1 MRTGLFRALDERA
14 HIGKISSL
22 NAPVEYADWKAIN
35 AQVLITGAVAT
46 GSGDE
51 LKVSFRIHDVFAG
64 QEYGKG
70 LQFKG
75 KTSDW
80 RRMAHKVA
88 DEVYSRI
95 TGESGY
101 FDSRVV
107 FVAESGSKGQR
118 RKRLAIMDYDG
129 EQLEY
134 LDDGAHLVL
143 APRIAPDGQS
153 VLFTS
158 YETGFPRIYQMD
170 LRNKRRKLL
179 QSTVGTTSFAPRF
192 SPDGTQIVYSQEQG
206 GNTDVFLMSLRS
218 GQARRLTSAPS
229 IETAPSFS
237 PDGRQIVFESDRSG
251 SQQLYVMNV
260 NGEGIKRISFGDG
273 RYGTPVWSPRGDMI
287 AFTKQSRGRFHIG
300 VMRTDGSEE
309 RLLTA
314 SFLDEGPTW
323 SPNGRVIMFTRETQ
337 GVGGVSN
344 LYSVDVSGRNLQR
357 VATPSGGS
365 DPTWSPL
372 RR

>member
-1 MRTGLFRALDERA
+1 M
-14 HIGKISSL
+14 
-22 NAPVEYADWKAIN
+22 
-35 AQVLITGAVAT
+35 
-46 GSGDE
+46 
-51 LKVSFRIHDVFAG
+51 
-64 QEYGKG
+64 
-70 LQFKG
+70 QFKG

-179 QSTVGTTSFAPRF
+179 QNAVGTTSLHHAFHQMERKLYIRKNRAGIRMC
-192 SPDGTQIVYSQEQG
+192 SSCHCVL
-206 GNTDVFLMSLRS
+206 V
-218 GQARRLTSAPS
+218 RR
-229 IETAPSFS
+229 
-237 PDGRQIVFESDRSG
+237 V
-251 SQQLYVMNV
+251 V
-260 NGEGIKRISFGDG
+260 
-273 RYGTPVWSPRGDMI
+273 
-287 AFTKQSRGRFHIG
+287 
-300 VMRTDGSEE
+300 
-309 RLLTA
+309 
-314 SFLDEGPTW
+314 
-323 SPNGRVIMFTRETQ
+323 
-337 GVGGVSN
+337 
-344 LYSVDVSGRNLQR
+344 
-357 VATPSGGS
+357 
-365 DPTWSPL
+365 
-372 RR
+372 